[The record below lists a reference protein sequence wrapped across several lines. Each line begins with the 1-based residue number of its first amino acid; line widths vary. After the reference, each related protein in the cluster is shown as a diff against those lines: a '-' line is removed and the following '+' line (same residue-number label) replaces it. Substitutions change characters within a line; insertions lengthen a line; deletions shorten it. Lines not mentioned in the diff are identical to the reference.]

1 MRNHKNT
8 LIVIGIILVIV
19 QIVGFIGMSRMYVG
33 LYPTA
38 KMVSSYYRPSKN
50 NSNLTIA
57 KMFFAIQ
64 AGLDRFE
71 SSFEDLTFPEDEYRS
86 VTVTQ
91 MVSSEIREDLGCS
104 KGGSFGLFIYD
115 TILTI
120 AYCFM
125 GILGVVMFV
134 LAKLVDNRYKRWLR
148 AYLEEKRK
156 ERHNQNTA
164 SQN

>member
-1 MRNHKNT
+1 MKNHKNI
-8 LIVIGIILVIV
+8 LIVIGIILIIV
-19 QIVGFIGMSRMYVG
+19 QIVSFIGMSRVYVG
-33 LYPTA
+33 LYPTN
-38 KMVSSYYRPSKN
+38 KMVYSYYHPPKN
-50 NSNLTIA
+50 ESNFNIQ
-57 KMFFAIQ
+57 KMFYAIK

-71 SSFEDLTFPEDEYRS
+71 SSFEDLTFPEGEYRS

-91 MVSSEIREDLGCS
+91 MVSSEIREDFGCS
-104 KGGSFGLFIYD
+104 KGGSIGLFIYD

-120 AYCFM
+120 AYCFV

-156 ERHNQNTA
+156 ERHNQNIA
-164 SQN
+164 GQN